1 MRVLNKI
8 FVFMLV
14 AALVVS
20 FSAINVFAENTYVV
34 AGVEALCGSNWN
46 PTDANNKMTFDSGL
60 GCYKKVYSNVP
71 AAEAYMLKVVA
82 NGSEWHGDSTGNNV
96 TFNVTSPC
104 TVTVLF
110 NADTKE
116 IKVEG
121 SNVSFANEF
130 SYSKV
135 AAVGNGAGAWL
146 NGASWDPAASSNV
159 MTEIEKGL
167 FEITYKN
174 VPAGENYEVKFAF
187 DGSWSDNFGRGAS
200 FEVGSFCEAAY
211 NGGNISFNMTEASDV
226 KLTLDIRDFD
236 YSSKS
241 GAIFKVEFV
250 KSTPSKPTETP
261 AEKPTATPS
270 VKPSVTPSGDA
281 GNSGN
286 ANTGDSSEIIITT
299 MVAVFVISAVV
310 FAITTLRR
318 KAH

>member
-14 AALVVS
+14 AVLVVS

-71 AAEAYMLKVVA
+71 AANSYMLKVVA
-82 NGSEWHGDSTGNNV
+82 NGSDWHGDSTGNNV

-110 NADTKE
+110 NAETKE

-146 NGASWDPAASSNV
+146 NGVSWDPAASSNV

-270 VKPSVTPSGDA
+270 VKPSVTPSGDT

-299 MVAVFVISAVV
+299 MVATFVISAVV

>member
-14 AALVVS
+14 AVLVVS

-71 AAEAYMLKVVA
+71 AANSYMLKVVA
-82 NGSEWHGDSTGNNV
+82 NGSEWNGDSTGNNV

-174 VPAGENYEVKFAF
+174 IPAGENYEVKFAF

-270 VKPSVTPSGDA
+270 VKPSVTPSGDT

-286 ANTGDSSEIIITT
+286 VNTGDSSEIIITT
-299 MVAVFVISAVV
+299 MVAAFVISAVV

>member
-14 AALVVS
+14 AVLVVS

-71 AAEAYMLKVVA
+71 AANSYMLKVVA
-82 NGSEWHGDSTGNNV
+82 NGSDWHGDSTGNNV

-146 NGASWDPAASSNV
+146 NGVSWDPAASSNV

-174 VPAGENYEVKFAF
+174 IPAGENYEVKFAF
-187 DGSWSDNFGRGAS
+187 DGSWSDNFGRGDS

-270 VKPSVTPSGDA
+270 VKPSVTPSGDT

-299 MVAVFVISAVV
+299 MVATFVISAVV